1 MKISIT
7 KPAGLQKFLCRPRR
21 LDLSTFVLQKFHQ
34 LYSGS
39 MKERKNIVAPG
50 VLMRVSHPRTILSQ
64 CCLTL
69 KCPVFS
75 LLHGTTLQPPD
86 NMSSGQKNMLF
97 LQVSGKWVVVSGR
110 NFCKN
115 LFPPGAHFPSE
126 FCRNRSGSVACYRG
140 LTNTQT
146 NKHAD
151 IPLYIN

>member
-21 LDLSTFVLQKFHQ
+21 LDLSTFVLQKLHQ

-86 NMSSGQKNMLF
+86 NMSSGQKICC
-97 LQVSGKWVVVSGR
+97 
-110 NFCKN
+110 FCKYLAN
-115 LFPPGAHFPSE
+115 GLSYQEGIFAKTYSHPVPTFPLSFA
-126 FCRNRSGSVACYRG
+126 AIG
-140 LTNTQT
+140 L
-146 NKHAD
+146 AVWPAIED
-151 IPLYIN
+151 